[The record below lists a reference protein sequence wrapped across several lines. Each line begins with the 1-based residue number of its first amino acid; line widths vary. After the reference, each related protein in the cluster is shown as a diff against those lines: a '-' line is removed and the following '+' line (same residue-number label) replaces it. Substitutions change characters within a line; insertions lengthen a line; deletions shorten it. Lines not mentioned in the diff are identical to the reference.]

1 MFKLVIHNPYTILI
15 KQELTYY
22 RSIRIIFVKQ
32 PRLNHEVELSFDLDN
47 FSKNQ
52 SVENAGVAFGKGAN
66 ERNKFF
72 EKKNKQSVMHDEQMR
87 ANKAKD

>member
-52 SVENAGVAFGKGAN
+52 SVENAGVALVKGAN
-66 ERNKFF
+66 ERNKSF
-72 EKKNKQSVMHDEQMR
+72 EKNKQSVMHDEQMR
-87 ANKAKD
+87 ANNAKN